1 MKAVDM
7 LKALGVVVC
16 VAVASSAYA
25 QSSDATAT
33 ADSAASA
40 QAAKTTAKKT
50 DRRLGLDVRKALS
63 KAQGFDVSNVF
74 VKARGGAVVLTGTV
88 PDGAQIPT
96 GRGSCEGRAGCQ
108 VRVEQDHARH
118 AGRRRLSSRWASS
131 CEARRRPRACPDGFR
146 RSCAGTRFYWA
157 FCLAG
162 RGDVMS
168 STRFFCGRLQKC
180 HAARFLFGV
189 ESRRRSLVHH
199 GARQRARLGAEFA
212 LASSFFAFCENA
224 HRVARP
230 GRYKNHD
237 GD

>member
-88 PDGAQIPT
+88 PDGAQIGQAEEIAKTVPGVKSVSNKIT
-96 GRGSCEGRAGCQ
+96 
-108 VRVEQDHARH
+108 
-118 AGRRRLSSRWASS
+118 L
-131 CEARRRPRACPDGFR
+131 
-146 RSCAGTRFYWA
+146 GTQ
-157 FCLAG
+157 G
-162 RGDVMS
+162 G
-168 STRFFCGRLQKC
+168 G
-180 HAARFLFGV
+180 G
-189 ESRRRSLVHH
+189 
-199 GARQRARLGAEFA
+199 
-212 LASSFFAFCENA
+212 
-224 HRVARP
+224 
-230 GRYKNHD
+230 
-237 GD
+237 

>member
-40 QAAKTTAKKT
+40 QAAKTTTKKT

-88 PDGAQIPT
+88 PDGAQIGQAEEVAKGVPGVKSVSNKIT
-96 GRGSCEGRAGCQ
+96 
-108 VRVEQDHARH
+108 
-118 AGRRRLSSRWASS
+118 L
-131 CEARRRPRACPDGFR
+131 
-146 RSCAGTRFYWA
+146 GTQ
-157 FCLAG
+157 G
-162 RGDVMS
+162 G
-168 STRFFCGRLQKC
+168 G
-180 HAARFLFGV
+180 G
-189 ESRRRSLVHH
+189 
-199 GARQRARLGAEFA
+199 
-212 LASSFFAFCENA
+212 
-224 HRVARP
+224 
-230 GRYKNHD
+230 
-237 GD
+237 